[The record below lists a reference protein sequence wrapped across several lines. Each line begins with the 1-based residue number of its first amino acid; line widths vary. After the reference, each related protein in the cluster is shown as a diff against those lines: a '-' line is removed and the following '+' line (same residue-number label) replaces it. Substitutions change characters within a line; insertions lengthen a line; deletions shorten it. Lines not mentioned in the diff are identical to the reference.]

1 MNARLPDDPIPTR
14 WYVVKSKPRAEREAA
29 EQLTRQD
36 YRVVLPELIQ
46 PRKRWEALFPSYLF
60 VQPADETHSI
70 APVRSTLGVS
80 QLVRFGTTHA
90 TVPYQVV
97 QDALAI
103 ARWMSQRDEAVVH
116 GLTAG
121 TPVMMVEGPLKGLQG
136 LVTASA
142 QDRVFVL
149 LEIMGREVTVQAQAR
164 VLRTM

>member
-14 WYVVKSKPRAEREAA
+14 WCVVKSKPRAEREAA

-80 QLVRFGTTHA
+80 QLVRLRPTHA
-90 TVPYQVV
+90 TVPDQVE
-97 QDALAI
+97 QDSVAI
-103 ARWMSQRDEAVVH
+103 ARLCTQCHEAEGH

-121 TPVMMVEGPLKGLQG
+121 TPVMNV
-136 LVTASA
+136 
-142 QDRVFVL
+142 
-149 LEIMGREVTVQAQAR
+149 
-164 VLRTM
+164 